1 MKIFIYDE
9 GIQSARTFI
18 RGVILS
24 LLRHFTSSAYFYHFV
39 LAFTPSILM
48 ILLVIIVYL
57 FKLIPAGS
65 ESDPI
70 VAREL
75 KYFYFNFNPY
85 FNLQLLQFWSNSDYY

>member
-57 FKLIPAGS
+57 FKLIQPVRSRIRLSLANWS
-65 ESDPI
+65 T
-70 VAREL
+70 
-75 KYFYFNFNPY
+75 FNFNPY